1 MTDPRRDQIFDVIKR
16 EFIGPDPL
24 VDVPDRVQSNGEEI
38 LSGDPPHIRYI
49 AGILYPQS
57 SDAALSEITGDEVPV
72 EEPELEEPEKA
83 ESENRIGGT
92 VEFLEDAEEIIN
104 LSNSFKPSAISMTV
118 AVRNG
123 DKIHPDVKA
132 GIYST
137 MTSTDPATEK
147 KIVRYLRSQLT
158 WNNEC
163 LPLELPESG
172 FVRKPLV
179 IDGKETKLAFDI
191 TCRGKYRADGYSI
204 YTFSLENINK
214 ADGGSVKDEACFFQT
229 GFTLVSE
236 SGFHELPDDH
246 KVTRDDDFESN
257 RLLYHD
263 VKSYAV
269 GHGCSVSWDTNTSE
283 IQKIQTETF
292 PRYEIK
298 PIIPSTIDG
307 VSLDMLIM
315 SDLGNAAGTVSELN
329 LLCDRYEHWID
340 GLDAQLDNVS
350 DVETARRHIKSCREC
365 LLRMREGVS
374 LLESDN
380 QILQAFQL
388 MNRAMLLQQLH
399 YGLPL
404 QNWIEDGSGTLI
416 LNNPVALPVITDKST
431 WHGDTERY
439 GKWRPFQLAFILLNL
454 KSMSDRS
461 CEDRRTVDLIWF
473 PTGGGKTEA
482 YLGLSAFTIFIRR
495 LHNKNDDGT
504 VILMRYT
511 LRLLTAQQYERAS
524 AMICA
529 CEVIR
534 RENPVLFGD
543 SRITI
548 GLWVGGSTTP
558 NRMQEAV
565 KSYEKLYNGHSNLN
579 PFVMLKCPWC
589 GAQMG
594 VVEKGRNQYAT
605 PGYKKKRRN
614 GRMQFVFQCGNN
626 NCDFSTDDNTLPLS
640 VVDEEIYEYPP
651 TLLLGTVDKFAMLPY
666 RAEAKSLFGID
677 INGKRVTA
685 PDLIIQ
691 DELHLISGPLGSMV
705 GHYETMIHELCT
717 IRYDETVLYPK
728 IISSTATISRA
739 KEQCHALYA
748 CGKDN
753 VKQFPP
759 SGLKAGDSFFAEE
772 GVDIPGRQ
780 CIGILASGSTSN
792 ATTMIRLYAALLYA
806 AKAMTVT
813 SENERDPYWTNVGYF
828 NSIRE
833 LGQTETWIRQDID
846 EYLHIIYKR
855 RFEDVKEGY
864 NENRR
869 YIYSDEELTSRV
881 RSDKIPFSL
890 QKLSVQYPS
899 KEKRPVDI
907 CLATNMISVGV
918 DVPRLGL
925 MCVAGQ
931 PKTTSEY
938 IQATSRVGRSSG
950 APGLVFTVYNPGK
963 PRDKSHYEHFQT
975 YHSRIYCYVEPTS
988 VTPFSPPLRER
999 ALHAIVIGLLRFFSD
1014 ATYNSDPPKPPTV
1027 EKIELIKS
1035 IVKERVALVEPEELD
1050 ASMAQIDEIIEY
1062 WKTWE
1067 PRKYSDFNGG
1077 NDVPLMF
1084 QAGSLRNAAWGTR
1097 GFPTPTS
1104 MRSVDASCEAFVL
1117 ENRYLEED

>member
-1 MTDPRRDQIFDVIKR
+1 
-16 EFIGPDPL
+16 
-24 VDVPDRVQSNGEEI
+24 VPDRVQNNGEEI

-49 AGILYPQS
+49 TGILYPQS
-57 SDAALSEITGDEVPV
+57 SDAALSEITGDEVPI
-72 EEPELEEPEKA
+72 EEPELEEPGNE

-92 VEFLEDAEEIIN
+92 IEFLEDAEEIIN

-118 AVRNG
+118 AVKN
-123 DKIHPDVKA
+123 DDEIYPEVEA
-132 GIYST
+132 GIYAT
-137 MTSTDPATEK
+137 LTSTDPTTGK
-147 KIVRYLRSQLT
+147 KSVRYPRSQLT
-158 WNNEC
+158 WNNERI
-163 LPLELPESG
+163 PLELPDNG
-172 FVRKPLV
+172 FVRQRLV
-179 IDGKETKLAFDI
+179 IDGKNTNLAFDI
-191 TCRGKYRADGYSI
+191 TCRGNYKGDGYSL
-204 YTFSLENINK
+204 YTFSLENTNQS
-214 ADGGSVKDEACFFQT
+214 DGGSVKDEACFFQT
-229 GFTLVSE
+229 GFSLVSK
-236 SGFHELPDDH
+236 SGFHELPDEDR
-246 KVTRDDDFESN
+246 VTRDDDFDSN

-269 GHGCSVSWDTNTSE
+269 GHGCSVSWDSNAAE
-283 IQKIQTETF
+283 VLKVQTETF

-298 PIIPSTIDG
+298 PIIPSTISG
-307 VSLDMLIM
+307 VSLDMFMM
-315 SDLGNAAGTVSELN
+315 SDLGKIDETISELE
-329 LLCDRYEHWID
+329 LLCDRYKHWID
-340 GLDAQLDNVS
+340 ELDAQSSKVS
-350 DVETARRHIKSCREC
+350 DAETAKRHINSCRDC
-365 LLRMREGVS
+365 LLRMKEGVN
-374 LLESDN
+374 LLKSDSP
-380 QILQAFQL
+380 ILLAFQL

-404 QNWIEDGSGTLI
+404 QNWIDDGSGALT
-416 LNNPVALPVITDKST
+416 LNNPVALPVIKDKGT
-431 WHGDTERY
+431 WYGDAARY

-461 CEDRRTVDLIWF
+461 CVDRKTVDLIWF

-495 LHNKNDDGT
+495 LHSKNDDGT
-504 VILMRYT
+504 AILMRYT

-529 CEVIR
+529 CEIIR
-534 RENPVLFGD
+534 RENSELYGNA
-543 SRITI
+543 RITI
-548 GLWVGGSTTP
+548 GLWVGGTTTP
-558 NRMQEAV
+558 NKMQEAI
-565 KSYEKLYNGHSNLN
+565 KSYEKLYNGQSNVN

-605 PGYKKKRRN
+605 PGYRKKRRN
-614 GRMQFVFQCGNN
+614 GKMQFIFQCGNQS
-626 NCDFSTDDNTLPLS
+626 CDFSTDDNILPLS
-640 VVDEEIYEYPP
+640 VVDEEIYDNPP

-666 RAEAKSLFGID
+666 LPDAKGLFGID
-677 INGKRVTA
+677 VDGKRVTA

-717 IRYDETVLYPK
+717 NRVGGAVLYPK
-728 IISSTATISRA
+728 IISSTATISKA

-748 CGKDN
+748 CGKEN

-772 GVDIPGRQ
+772 GVNIPGRQ
-780 CIGILASGSTSN
+780 YVGILASGSTSN
-792 ATTMIRLYAALLYA
+792 ATTTIRLYAALLYA
-806 AKAMTVT
+806 SRAMTVT
-813 SENERDPYWTNVGYF
+813 AENERDPYWTNVGYF

-855 RFEDVKEGY
+855 RFEDVKAGY
-864 NENRR
+864 KESRR
-869 YIYSDEELTSRV
+869 YIYRDEELTSRV

-890 QKLSVQYPS
+890 QNLGIQYPS
-899 KEKRPVDI
+899 NEKRPVDI

-938 IQATSRVGRSSG
+938 IQATSRVGRSSN

-975 YHSRIYCYVEPTS
+975 YHSRIYCHVEPTS

-999 ALHAIVIGLLRFFSD
+999 ALHAIVIGLLRFFGD
-1014 ATYNSDPPKPPTV
+1014 ANDNSNPPKLPAV
-1027 EKIELIKS
+1027 DRIDMVKSIVRERIELI
-1035 IVKERVALVEPEELD
+1035 EPEELA
-1050 ASMAQIDEIIEY
+1050 ASMTQIDEIIED

-1067 PRKYSDFNGG
+1067 PRKYSDFRGG